1 MNSFNTIKDMVF
13 GLNLNDI
20 PDTAQHQARRCLL
33 DLVGVLIA
41 GRTTPLS
48 RIINDHAHR
57 YFHSPD
63 RNGTLLG
70 DGRSASAPGIALAGG
85 MTIDS
90 IDAHDG
96 MKNAKGHAGC
106 GVFPALVALL
116 ETTGRPYDD
125 ADFLTALIMGYEIS
139 IRDALALHDSADDY
153 HTSGAWVA
161 VGIAAMAARV
171 RGQTENQLFEG
182 MGIAEYHGPRSQ
194 MMRTIDHPTM
204 VKDGSGWGAMAGV
217 SAALLAEDGFT
228 GAPAVTVTDPA
239 LAPFW
244 SNLGQEWH
252 IVNQYIKPW
261 PVCRWAQPAVTATMM
276 VMHNNKIN
284 HETIEKITVHS
295 FHQAVR
301 LATAIPRNT
310 EEAQYSLPWPVAA
323 AAVRGQLAVAEISE
337 PFDDERIMELA
348 QSMELLEDD
357 SHNAAFPGERIGRVS
372 ITTKSGEVFQ
382 SDDMRATWDP
392 EAPPSDDEMIEKYHQ
407 LADPVIGQERATRIR
422 AMIAAIGE
430 DGGQNGGRHS
440 VKGGMAQQLITEL
453 GKPFL

>member
-125 ADFLTALIMGYEIS
+125 ADFLTALIMLSLI
-139 IRDALALHDSADDY
+139 
-153 HTSGAWVA
+153 
-161 VGIAAMAARV
+161 
-171 RGQTENQLFEG
+171 
-182 MGIAEYHGPRSQ
+182 
-194 MMRTIDHPTM
+194 
-204 VKDGSGWGAMAGV
+204 
-217 SAALLAEDGFT
+217 
-228 GAPAVTVTDPA
+228 
-239 LAPFW
+239 
-244 SNLGQEWH
+244 H
-252 IVNQYIKPW
+252 I
-261 PVCRWAQPAVTATMM
+261 
-276 VMHNNKIN
+276 
-284 HETIEKITVHS
+284 
-295 FHQAVR
+295 
-301 LATAIPRNT
+301 
-310 EEAQYSLPWPVAA
+310 
-323 AAVRGQLAVAEISE
+323 
-337 PFDDERIMELA
+337 
-348 QSMELLEDD
+348 
-357 SHNAAFPGERIGRVS
+357 
-372 ITTKSGEVFQ
+372 
-382 SDDMRATWDP
+382 
-392 EAPPSDDEMIEKYHQ
+392 
-407 LADPVIGQERATRIR
+407 
-422 AMIAAIGE
+422 
-430 DGGQNGGRHS
+430 
-440 VKGGMAQQLITEL
+440 
-453 GKPFL
+453 